1 MNDTNHKPSA
11 LFTPSACLTED
22 ALMAFVSGTLTGN
35 DLALVRQHIATCPLC
50 ADSADGLRM
59 WHDKTVAAP
68 VSGQGATN
76 GATVKSAGKTASTS
90 IPQAKPKP
98 GQGAAHREFQSRI
111 ETINERV
118 RQRAHA
124 SGRAH
129 GSDTRPIMYKP
140 SVWLAAAATLILFV
154 GVFYIVWKQNFS
166 PEQKLAE
173 KQLQEMASANAPANT
188 ESLIDSTA
196 KASTLLSL
204 NGKSKSPRKLES
216 VTIQV
221 NEDIYYQDSGSEE
234 ILSQMVLD
242 ENIQLEGE
250 TAVSEI
256 ASVAL
261 PGMPDTAPI
270 PSPEEPAAV
279 SGVVVTALGISRS
292 KQSLGYATND
302 ACDQAA
308 TGSYEMKKMQGRT
321 IDGKSAGD
329 EENPVFTIVE
339 EMPSF
344 PGGETARNRFLAE
357 NIVYPQQA
365 VENGIQGI
373 VYVSFIVDTKGNVT
387 GAKVL
392 RGIGGG
398 CDEEALRVVKMM
410 PKWLPGKQNGKQVR
424 VLFNMPVAFR
434 LQG

>member
-1 MNDTNHKPSA
+1 
-11 LFTPSACLTED
+11 
-22 ALMAFVSGTLTGN
+22 
-35 DLALVRQHIATCPLC
+35 
-50 ADSADGLRM
+50 
-59 WHDKTVAAP
+59 
-68 VSGQGATN
+68 
-76 GATVKSAGKTASTS
+76 
-90 IPQAKPKP
+90 
-98 GQGAAHREFQSRI
+98 
-111 ETINERV
+111 
-118 RQRAHA
+118 
-124 SGRAH
+124 
-129 GSDTRPIMYKP
+129 MYKP